1 MGKIIPHILW
11 KIKFMFETTNQI
23 AYVTMDLPMK
33 HGDYPSGGLQGN
45 PGGPIVCH
53 LCRTRNCEN
62 PEWCLVAAFLSGL
75 AYLAVYIYNNNTY
88 IYIGKHA
95 VVKPSFGGKNPRW
108 VTKRWYLDAASR
120 GAPNV
125 TPHSTCKIHVTH
137 WVVEMLRSNTSHQLK
152 VQVPDLTKEMIIKKK
167 NNRLEDV

>member
-1 MGKIIPHILW
+1 MLPWIYPLNIVIIQVEASRGTQGVQSYVIFVAQGTVKNQSDVCCSISEWISIL
-11 KIKFMFETTNQI
+11 
-23 AYVTMDLPMK
+23 
-33 HGDYPSGGLQGN
+33 GS
-45 PGGPIVCH
+45 
-53 LCRTRNCEN
+53 
-62 PEWCLVAAFLSGL
+62 
-75 AYLAVYIYNNNTY
+75 VYIYNNNNNHNNNNTY

-120 GAPNV
+120 GAPTV

-152 VQVPDLTKEMIIKKK
+152 VQVPDLSKIMIIKKK
-167 NNRLEDV
+167 NNRFEDV